1 MFQPVSVND
10 VKQVIKDLKSNKSVG
25 WYIPTN
31 ILKECELT
39 FSVLVDYINKSFETG
54 RFSDYLKEVNVTPFF
69 QKG

>member
-10 VKQVIKDLKSNKSVG
+10 VKQVIKDPKSNKSVG

-69 QKG
+69 